1 MSTVLTGTHN
11 GVLRIVFN
19 RPDKKNALT
28 VEMYEAINEA
38 FDLAAGDPAIK
49 ALLFA
54 GEGGSFTAG
63 NDLQDFLAHP
73 PRSEEAPVF
82 QFIRNCA
89 HCPKPMIAAVQGYAV
104 GVGTTMLL
112 HCDLVYAAD
121 DAKFSL
127 PFVNLG
133 LCPEAASSLLLP
145 HIAGY
150 QRAAEKLLLGDPFG
164 AEEAERMG
172 FVNKILPPDQVM
184 DYASRQAERIA
195 ALPAPAIRAAKMLM
209 KGGKKAG
216 EQKAVFERMQE
227 EAALFMEMLTAPP
240 AREAMAAFMEKRKP
254 DFSAFD

>member
-1 MSTVLTGTHN
+1 MSTIVTGTHN

-19 RPDKKNALT
+19 RPEKKNALT

-38 FDLAAGDPAIK
+38 FDLAAGDPQIK

-54 GEGGSFTAG
+54 GEGGVFTAG

-73 PRSEEAPVF
+73 PRGEEAPVF
-82 QFIRNCA
+82 QFIRNLA
-89 HCPKPMIAAVQGYAV
+89 HCPKPMVCAVQGFAV

-145 HIAGY
+145 QIAGY
-150 QRAAEKLLLGDPFG
+150 QRAAEKLLLGEPFG
-164 AEEAERMG
+164 AEEGEHMG
-172 FVNKILPPDQVM
+172 FVNKILPPDQVIE
-184 DYASRQAERIA
+184 YATRQAEKIA
-195 ALPAPAIRAAKMLM
+195 ALPAPSVRATKMFL
-209 KGGKKAG
+209 KGGKKAS
-216 EQKAVFERMQE
+216 EQKVVFERMEE
-227 EAALFMEMLTAPP
+227 EAAVFMEMLGGP
-240 AREAMAAFMEKRKP
+240 AALEAMNAFMQKRKP
-254 DFSAFD
+254 DFSSIE